1 LLTAGKDHLVA
12 PASTEGIRPHVGS
25 GDVQSMEIG
34 AGHVGLVVGSKAH
47 HTLWPAATR
56 WLGERSTSKPG
67 GFAHRASS

>member
-1 LLTAGKDHLVA
+1 
-12 PASTEGIRPHVGS
+12 
-25 GDVQSMEIG
+25 MEIG